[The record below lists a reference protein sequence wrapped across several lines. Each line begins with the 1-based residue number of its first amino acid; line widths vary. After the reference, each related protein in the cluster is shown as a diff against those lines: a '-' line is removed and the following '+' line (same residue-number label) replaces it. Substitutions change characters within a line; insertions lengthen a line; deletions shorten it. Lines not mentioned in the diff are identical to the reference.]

1 MKRCANW
8 EKHNFPEGLDRKNV
22 YGYLSP
28 SIFYERG
35 IDMRVGLSEHRPGVL
50 TYLIALLMVWSIGFT
65 ANSYAA
71 ETGAASSTK
80 EAATSKESFNLILPF
95 KDLTVGQG
103 QEATMDAEV
112 VNRTKDPVEVSLAIE
127 GTPTGWDA
135 NFNSRYPSFPV
146 RSVMVQGGDQTSN
159 KSTTLEFKVK
169 VPENTKP
176 GTYPIKVTA
185 KDSKGATQYV
195 ETINYRVTSKKVET
209 GGIKLSS
216 QYPVLSSATGQTL
229 KFTVDVKNET
239 NKALPTNLVAQAPQG
254 WTVRFKPQFGDQQIS
269 SIQVKENGSETL
281 SVEIDTPATAEAKEY
296 PVTILA
302 RAGAYEASTGI
313 KVSLKGT
320 QDLKM
325 GSLAGTLNTSVT
337 AGTKTP
343 IDFVV
348 GNAGTAPIRNLNFVT
363 KKPSDKW
370 TVEFRP
376 DKIDALGPGEVRQIK
391 MEILAP
397 ERTIAGDYMLTL
409 TANSPESNKSSDF
422 RVTVST
428 PTIWGWIGFGI
439 VGLVV
444 LGLAVVFFR
453 LGRR

>member
-1 MKRCANW
+1 
-8 EKHNFPEGLDRKNV
+8 
-22 YGYLSP
+22 
-28 SIFYERG
+28 
-35 IDMRVGLSEHRPGVL
+35 MRVAETTYRPHMWMCLLVLFLLTLAGV
-50 TYLIALLMVWSIGFT
+50 T
-65 ANSYAA
+65 ARGDAA
-71 ETGAASSTK
+71 ETTTPPASK
-80 EAATSKESFNLILPF
+80 DAPASKESFNLILPF

-112 VNRTKDPVEVSLAIE
+112 VNRTKEPVEVSLTIE
-127 GTPTGWDA
+127 GVPSGWDV

-146 RSVMVQGGDQTSN
+146 RSVMVQGGDQNSN
-159 KSTTLEFKVK
+159 KSTTLEFKAK
-169 VPENTKP
+169 IPDSAKP
-176 GTYPIKVTA
+176 GTYPVKVTA
-185 KDSKGATQYV
+185 KDTKGSTHYT
-195 ETINYRVTSKKVET
+195 ETINYRVTSKKVDT
-209 GGIKLSS
+209 GGIKISS
-216 QYPVLSSATGQTL
+216 QYPVLTSASGQTL
-229 KFTVDVKNET
+229 KFTIDLKNET
-239 NKALPTNLVAQAPQG
+239 NKPLPTNLVAQAPQG

-269 SIQVKENGSETL
+269 SIQLKENGSETL
-281 SVEIDTPATAEAKEY
+281 SVEIDTPASAEAKEY
-296 PVTILA
+296 PITIQA
-302 RAGAYEASTGI
+302 RAGAFEAAANV

-325 GSLAGTLNTSVT
+325 GSLAGTLNTSVI

-397 ERTIAGDYMLTL
+397 DRTIAGDYMLTL
-409 TANSPESNKSSDF
+409 TANSPEANKSADF

-428 PTIWGWIGFGI
+428 PTIWSWIGFAI

-444 LGLAVVFFR
+444 LGLAAVFFR

>member
-1 MKRCANW
+1 
-8 EKHNFPEGLDRKNV
+8 
-22 YGYLSP
+22 
-28 SIFYERG
+28 
-35 IDMRVGLSEHRPGVL
+35 MRVGAIKHRPRVL
-50 TYLIALLMVWSIGFT
+50 AYLLALGMSASAGFV
-65 ANSYAA
+65 ANSFAA
-71 ETGAASSTK
+71 EAATTTP
-80 EAATSKESFNLILPF
+80 TSKESFNLILPF

-112 VNRTKDPVEVSLAIE
+112 VNRTKDPVEVSLTIE

-146 RSVMVQGGDQTSN
+146 RSVMVQGGDQNSN

-176 GTYPIKVTA
+176 GTYPVKVTA
-185 KDSKGATQYV
+185 KDSKGTTQYV
-195 ETINYRVTSKKVET
+195 ETINYRVTSKKIET
-209 GGIKLSS
+209 GGIKISS
-216 QYPVLSSATGQTL
+216 QYPVLTSASGQTL
-229 KFTVDVKNET
+229 KFTIDLKNET
-239 NKALPTNLVAQAPQG
+239 NKALPTSVTAQAPQG

-269 SIQVKENGSETL
+269 SIQLKENGSETL

-296 PVTILA
+296 PIGIQA
-302 RAGAYEASTGI
+302 RAGAYEAAANV

-337 AGTKTP
+337 AGAKTP

-370 TVEFRP
+370 TVEFKP

-409 TANSPESNKSSDF
+409 TANSPETNKSADF

-428 PTIWGWIGFGI
+428 PTIWGWIGFAI

-444 LGLAVVFFR
+444 LGLAIVFFR

>member
-1 MKRCANW
+1 
-8 EKHNFPEGLDRKNV
+8 
-22 YGYLSP
+22 
-28 SIFYERG
+28 
-35 IDMRVGLSEHRPGVL
+35 MRVEKTTYRPRMWKCL
-50 TYLIALLMVWSIGFT
+50 LLMFLLASAGFI
-65 ANSYAA
+65 ARGNAA
-71 ETGAASSTK
+71 ETGTPSAAK
-80 EAATSKESFNLILPF
+80 DAPTSKESFNLILPF

-112 VNRTKDPVEVSLAIE
+112 VNRTKEPVEVSLTIE
-127 GTPTGWDA
+127 GVPAGWDI

-146 RSVMVQGGDQTSN
+146 RSVMVQGGDQSSN
-159 KSTTLEFKVK
+159 KSTTLEFKAK
-169 VPENTKP
+169 VPDNAKP
-176 GTYPIKVTA
+176 GTYPVKVTA
-185 KDSKGATQYV
+185 KDTKGSTQYN

-209 GGIKLSS
+209 GGIKISS
-216 QYPVLSSATGQTL
+216 QYPVLSSASGQTL
-229 KFTVDVKNET
+229 KFTIDLKNET
-239 NKALPTNLVAQAPQG
+239 NKPLPTNLVAQAPQG

-269 SIQVKENGSETL
+269 SIQLKENGSETI
-281 SVEIDTPATAEAKEY
+281 SVEIDTPAAADAKEY
-296 PVTILA
+296 PIGIQA
-302 RAGAYEASTGI
+302 RAGAFEATTNV

-325 GSLAGTLNTSVT
+325 GSLAGTLNTSVV

-343 IDFVV
+343 VDFVV

-376 DKIDALGPGEVRQIK
+376 DKIDSLGPGEVRQIK

-397 ERTIAGDYMLTL
+397 DRTIAGDYVLTL
-409 TANSPESNKSSDF
+409 TANSPETNKSADF

-428 PTIWGWIGFGI
+428 PTIWSWIGFAI

>member
-1 MKRCANW
+1 MSARASRTRPRIILFIFACLIFSSTTVIAN
-8 EKHNFPEGLDRKNV
+8 
-22 YGYLSP
+22 
-28 SIFYERG
+28 
-35 IDMRVGLSEHRPGVL
+35 
-50 TYLIALLMVWSIGFT
+50 GF
-65 ANSYAA
+65 AAAA
-71 ETGAASSTK
+71 EKTET
-80 EAATSKESFNLILPF
+80 TPPSKESFNLILPF

-103 QEATMDAEV
+103 QETTMDAEV
-112 VNRTKDPVEVSLAIE
+112 VNRTKDPVEVSLTIE
-127 GTPTGWDA
+127 GIPAGWDI

-146 RSVMVQGGDQTSN
+146 RSVMVQGGDQNSS
-159 KSTTLEFKVK
+159 KSTTLEFKAK
-169 VPENTKP
+169 IPEKTKP

-185 KDSKGATQYV
+185 KDTKGATQYV
-195 ETINYRVTSKKVET
+195 ETISYRVTSKKIET
-209 GGIKLSS
+209 GGIKLTS
-216 QYPVLSSATGQTL
+216 QYPVLTTASGQTL
-229 KFTVDVKNET
+229 KFTVDLKNEI
-239 NKALPTNLVAQAPQG
+239 NKPLTTSLVAQPPQG

-269 SIQVKENGSETL
+269 SIQLKENGSETL

-296 PVTILA
+296 PVTITA
-302 RAGAYEASTGI
+302 RAGGYEASANI

-348 GNAGTAPIRNLNFVT
+348 GNAGTAPIRNLGFVT

-370 TVEFRP
+370 TVEFKP
-376 DKIDALGPGEVRQIK
+376 DKIDSLGPQEVKQIK

-397 ERTIAGDYMLTL
+397 DRTIAGDYLLTL
-409 TANSPESNKSSDF
+409 TANSPETNKSVEF

-428 PTIWGWIGFGI
+428 PTIWGWVGFGI

-444 LGLAVVFFR
+444 LGLAIVFFR

>member
-1 MKRCANW
+1 
-8 EKHNFPEGLDRKNV
+8 
-22 YGYLSP
+22 
-28 SIFYERG
+28 
-35 IDMRVGLSEHRPGVL
+35 MRVRAKKIRPGIVL
-50 TYLIALLMVWSIGFT
+50 FLFTGLFLASTLISHG
-65 ANSYAA
+65 NAA
-71 ETGAASSTK
+71 EAQKA
-80 EAATSKESFNLILPF
+80 EATPPSKESFNLILPF

-112 VNRTKDPVEVSLAIE
+112 VNRTKDPVEVSLMIE
-127 GTPTGWDA
+127 GIPARWDI

-146 RSVMVQGGDQTSN
+146 RSVMVQGGDQSTN
-159 KSTTLEFKVK
+159 KSTTLEFKAK
-169 VPENTKP
+169 IPENTKP

-185 KDSKGATQYV
+185 KDTKGSTQYV
-195 ETINYRVTSKKVET
+195 ETINYRVTSKKIET
-209 GGIKLSS
+209 GGIKLTS
-216 QYPVLSSATGQTL
+216 QYPVLTTASGQTL
-229 KFTVDVKNET
+229 KFTVDLKNEI
-239 NKALPTNLVAQAPQG
+239 NKPLTTSLVAQPPQG

-269 SIQVKENGSETL
+269 SIQLKENGSETL

-296 PVTILA
+296 PVTIQA
-302 RAGAYEASTGI
+302 RAGAFEASANM

-337 AGTKTP
+337 AGNKTP

-348 GNAGTAPIRNLNFVT
+348 GNAGTAPIRNLGFVT

-370 TVEFRP
+370 TVEFKP
-376 DKIDALGPGEVRQIK
+376 DKIDSLGPQEVKQIK
-391 MEILAP
+391 MEIFAP
-397 ERTIAGDYMLTL
+397 DRTIAGDYLLTL
-409 TANSPESNKSSDF
+409 TANSAEANKSVEF

-444 LGLAVVFFR
+444 LGLAIVFFR

>member
-1 MKRCANW
+1 MSVRASRTG
-8 EKHNFPEGLDRKNV
+8 PRII
-22 YGYLSP
+22 LSL
-28 SIFYERG
+28 FA
-35 IDMRVGLSEHRPGVL
+35 
-50 TYLIALLMVWSIGFT
+50 YLIVSSTIL
-65 ANSYAA
+65 NSDGLAA
-71 ETGAASSTK
+71 EAQKA
-80 EAATSKESFNLILPF
+80 EATPPSKESFNLILPF

-112 VNRTKDPVEVSLAIE
+112 VNRTKDPVEVSLTIE
-127 GTPTGWDA
+127 GIPARWDI

-146 RSVMVQGGDQTSN
+146 RSVMVQGGDQNSN
-159 KSTTLEFKVK
+159 KSTTLEFKAK
-169 VPENTKP
+169 IPENTKP

-185 KDSKGATQYV
+185 KDTKGATQYV
-195 ETINYRVTSKKVET
+195 ETINYRVTSKKIET
-209 GGIKLSS
+209 GGIKLTS
-216 QYPVLSSATGQTL
+216 QYPVLTTASGQTL
-229 KFTVDVKNET
+229 KFTVDLKNEI
-239 NKALPTNLVAQAPQG
+239 NKPLTTSLVAQPPQG

-269 SIQVKENGSETL
+269 SIQLKENGSETL

-296 PVTILA
+296 PVTVQA
-302 RAGAYEASTGI
+302 RAGGFEASATI

-348 GNAGTAPIRNLNFVT
+348 GNAGTAPVRNLNFVT

-370 TVEFRP
+370 TIEFKP
-376 DKIDALGPGEVRQIK
+376 DKIDSLGPGEVRQIK

-409 TANSPESNKSSDF
+409 TANSPETNKSSEF

-439 VGLVV
+439 VGMVV

>member
-1 MKRCANW
+1 MSARASRTRPRIILFIFACLIFSSTTVIAN
-8 EKHNFPEGLDRKNV
+8 
-22 YGYLSP
+22 
-28 SIFYERG
+28 
-35 IDMRVGLSEHRPGVL
+35 
-50 TYLIALLMVWSIGFT
+50 GF
-65 ANSYAA
+65 AAAA
-71 ETGAASSTK
+71 EKPETTPP
-80 EAATSKESFNLILPF
+80 SKESFNLILPF

-103 QEATMDAEV
+103 QETTMDAEV
-112 VNRTKDPVEVSLAIE
+112 VNRTKDPVEVSLTIE
-127 GTPTGWDA
+127 GIPAGWDI

-146 RSVMVQGGDQTSN
+146 RSVMVQGGDQNSN
-159 KSTTLEFKVK
+159 KSTTLEFKAK
-169 VPENTKP
+169 IPEKTKP

-185 KDSKGATQYV
+185 KDTKGATQYV
-195 ETINYRVTSKKVET
+195 ETISYRVTSKKIET
-209 GGIKLSS
+209 GGIKLTS
-216 QYPVLSSATGQTL
+216 QYPVLTTASGQTL
-229 KFTVDVKNET
+229 KFTVDLKNEI
-239 NKALPTNLVAQAPQG
+239 NKPLTTSLVAQPPQG

-269 SIQVKENGSETL
+269 SIQLKENASETL

-296 PVTILA
+296 PVTVQA
-302 RAGAYEASTGI
+302 RAGAFEASANI

-348 GNAGTAPIRNLNFVT
+348 GNAGTAPIRNLGFVT

-370 TVEFRP
+370 TVEFKP
-376 DKIDALGPGEVRQIK
+376 DKIDSLGPQEVKQIK

-397 ERTIAGDYMLTL
+397 DRTIAGDYLLTL
-409 TANSPESNKSSDF
+409 TANSPETNKSVEF

-428 PTIWGWIGFGI
+428 PTIWGWVGFGI

-444 LGLAVVFFR
+444 LGLAIVFFR

>member
-1 MKRCANW
+1 MRIGPILFRTRMFVRA
-8 EKHNFPEGLDRKNV
+8 LA
-22 YGYLSP
+22 L
-28 SIFYERG
+28 IF
-35 IDMRVGLSEHRPGVL
+35 
-50 TYLIALLMVWSIGFT
+50 IASAAIVAQGM
-65 ANSYAA
+65 AA
-71 ETGAASSTK
+71 ETVVVP
-80 EAATSKESFNLILPF
+80 SKESFNLILPF

-112 VNRTKDPVEVSLAIE
+112 VNRMKEPVEVSLTIE
-127 GTPTGWDA
+127 GAPSGWDI
-135 NFNSRYPSFPV
+135 NFNSRYPSFPI
-146 RSVMVQGGDQTSN
+146 RSVMVAGGDQNSN
-159 KSTTLEFKVK
+159 KSTTLELKVK
-169 VPENTKP
+169 VPEKTKP
-176 GTYPIKVTA
+176 GVYPIKVTA
-185 KDSKGATQYV
+185 KDTKGTSQYV
-195 ETINYRVTSKKVET
+195 ETISYRVTSKKVET

-216 QYPVLSSATGQTL
+216 QYPVLSTGSGQTL
-229 KFTVDVKNET
+229 KFTIDLKNET
-239 NKALPTNLVAQAPQG
+239 NKPLPTSLVAQAPQG

-269 SIQVKENGSETL
+269 SIQLKENGSETL
-281 SVEIDTPATAEAKEY
+281 SVEIDTPATAEAKEH
-296 PVTILA
+296 PVAVQA
-302 RAGAYEASTGI
+302 RAGAFEASTSI

-325 GSLAGTLNTSVT
+325 GSLAGTLNAALT

-348 GNAGTAPIRNLNFVT
+348 GNAGTGPIRNLGFVT

-370 TVEFRP
+370 TVEFKP

-391 MEILAP
+391 MEVLAP
-397 ERTIAGDYMLTL
+397 DRTIAGDYLMTL
-409 TANSPESNKSSDF
+409 TANSADVTKSVEF

-444 LGLAVVFFR
+444 IGLAVVFFR